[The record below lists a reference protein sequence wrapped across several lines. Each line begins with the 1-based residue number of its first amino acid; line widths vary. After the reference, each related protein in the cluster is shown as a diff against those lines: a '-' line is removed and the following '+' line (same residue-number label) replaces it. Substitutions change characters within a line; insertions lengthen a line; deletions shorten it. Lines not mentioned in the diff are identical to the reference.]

1 MCDNVLYHTLM
12 KPVGDGSKDLIIGRP
27 EDLSPAPLFAPT
39 RKAAQRFL
47 EFFTAQINNA
57 HTRRAYMNATRR
69 FAGWCASKEIYEL
82 SQVQPFHVAAFVH
95 DLQDELSPPSVK
107 QHLAAIRM
115 LFDWL
120 VTGHVIET
128 NPAHSVRGPRYT
140 VKKGKTPILTPEEVH
155 ALLESIRITKK
166 PANDPEAANHPDLV
180 GLRDRALIG
189 IMVYS
194 FARIG
199 AVIQMKVGDYFIQG
213 RRSWIRLH
221 EKGGK
226 EHDVP
231 CHHRLDQYLHDY
243 MEAAGISDDMDAYL
257 FRTARR
263 KTGQLTTKPLFQQ
276 DAYRVIRRRAKSA
289 GIETRIGNHSF
300 RATGIT
306 AYLKNSGKLE
316 VAQQIANHES
326 PRTTKLYDRR
336 NDEISLDEIERIAI

>member
-1 MCDNVLYHTLM
+1 M
-12 KPVGDGSKDLIIGRP
+12 KTAGDGKKDLILAP
-27 EDLSPAPLFAPT
+27 SADLLPAPLFAPT
-39 RKAAQRFL
+39 PKAARRVL

-69 FAGWCASKEIYEL
+69 FADWCASKEIYEL
-82 SQVQPFHVAAFVH
+82 VQVQPFHVAAFIH

-107 QHLAAIRM
+107 QHLAALRM

-128 NPAHSVRGPRYT
+128 NPAHAVRGPKYT
-140 VKKGKTPILTPEEVH
+140 VKKGKTPILTAEEAH
-155 ALLESIRITKK
+155 TLLESIPVTKN
-166 PANDPEAANHPDLV
+166 PANDVEAVSQPDLL

-194 FARIG
+194 FARVG
-199 AVIQMKVGDYFIQG
+199 AVIQMRVGDYFVQG
-213 RRSWIRLH
+213 RRRWVRLH

-231 CHHRLDQYLHDY
+231 CHHRLEQYLHDY
-243 MEAAGISDDMDAYL
+243 LEAAGIGDDVDSYL
-257 FRTARR
+257 FRSARR
-263 KTGQLTTKPLFQQ
+263 KTGQFTSNPLFQQ
-276 DAYRVIRRRAKSA
+276 DAYRIIRRRAKLA

>member
-1 MCDNVLYHTLM
+1 M
-12 KPVGDGSKDLIIGRP
+12 KTAGDGTKDLIIAP
-27 EDLSPAPLFAPT
+27 SADFQPAALFAPT
-39 RKAAQRFL
+39 PKAARRVL

-69 FAGWCASKEIYEL
+69 FADWCTSKEIHEL
-82 SQVQPFHVAAFVH
+82 VQVQPFHVAAFVH
-95 DLQDELSPPSVK
+95 NLQDELSPPSVK
-107 QHLAAIRM
+107 QHLAALRM

-140 VKKGKTPILTPEEVH
+140 LKKGKTPVLTAEEAH
-155 ALLESIRITKK
+155 ALLESIPITKK
-166 PANDPEAANHPDLV
+166 PANNDPGAANEPDLL

-199 AVIQMKVGDYFIQG
+199 AVVQMKVGDYFVQG
-213 RRSWIRLH
+213 RRRWVRLH

-231 CHHRLDQYLHDY
+231 CHHRLDQYLQDY
-243 MEAAGISDDMDAYL
+243 IEAAGIGDDVAGYL
-257 FRTARR
+257 FRSARR
-263 KTGQLTTKPLFQQ
+263 KTGQLTVNPLFQQ
-276 DAYRVIRRRAKSA
+276 DAHRIIRRRAKAA
-289 GIETRIGNHSF
+289 GIETRIGNHTF